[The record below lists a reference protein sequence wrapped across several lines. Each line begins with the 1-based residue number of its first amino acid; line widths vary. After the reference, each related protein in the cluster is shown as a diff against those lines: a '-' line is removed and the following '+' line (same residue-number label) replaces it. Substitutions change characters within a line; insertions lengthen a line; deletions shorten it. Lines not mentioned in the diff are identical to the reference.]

1 MSRMGIYHYILIL
14 FQKDR
19 GGKKKTKILRRIE
32 VMTNYAIVFHS
43 LNLYTKWSE

>member
-19 GGKKKTKILRRIE
+19 GGKKNQDSKKNRGNDE
-32 VMTNYAIVFHS
+32 
-43 LNLYTKWSE
+43 